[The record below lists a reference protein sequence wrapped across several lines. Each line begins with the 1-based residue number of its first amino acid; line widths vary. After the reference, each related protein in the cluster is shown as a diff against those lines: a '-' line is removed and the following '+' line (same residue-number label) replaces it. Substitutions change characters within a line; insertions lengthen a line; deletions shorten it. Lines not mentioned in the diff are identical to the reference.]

1 MDATPQ
7 KIYTVSELNRAA
19 GQTLEHHFSTVT
31 VEGEIGRF
39 TAASSGHWYFS
50 LKDQAA
56 QLDCAMFRSQNRR
69 VKPLPGVG
77 DRVRVQGR
85 IGIYETRGSFQL
97 VVETLEQS
105 GSGALAQAFER
116 LKKRLEAEGLFARE
130 RKQALPELPEHLAV
144 ITSATGA
151 ALQDVLKVLRRRYPI
166 LPVTVVPVVVQG
178 DEAVP
183 QIVAALQTVQRIKAE
198 PPIDLLLLT
207 RGGGSPED
215 LWAFNEEELVR
226 AVADCS
232 LPLICAVGH
241 EIDFTLAEFA
251 ADRRAPT
258 PSAAAELLSPD
269 TQLWGQQLRQQSAEL
284 ERRLLDRCS
293 ELARNLGHLRRR
305 LRHPRGYLESH
316 AQRTDELHNRILKAQ
331 ARRLQEVEPQ
341 LQTLRRELQ
350 RGLQRNSERLGTA
363 AAGVARQD

>member
-1 MDATPQ
+1 
-7 KIYTVSELNRAA
+7 
-19 GQTLEHHFSTVT
+19 
-31 VEGEIGRF
+31 
-39 TAASSGHWYFS
+39 
-50 LKDQAA
+50 
-56 QLDCAMFRSQNRR
+56 MFRSQNRR

-226 AVADCS
+226 AVAACS

-331 ARRLQEVEPQ
+331 ARRLQEVEPR

-350 RGLQRNSERLGTA
+350 RGLQRNSERLEQR
-363 AAGVARQD
+363 RQVLLGRD